1 MTGPSTSN
9 DVLIIGGGILG
20 LLSARELQR
29 AGARVTLID
38 KNRIG
43 TESSWAGGGILS
55 PLYPWRYTDPVNA
68 LAKWGQAQYPLIA
81 DALINE
87 TGIDPEWTTSGLLI
101 LDEPEPDEHNTIAT
115 WAKAFD
121 SKLDLLVNNDIR
133 RCEPVLNNKF
143 TQGIHMPDV
152 AQIRNPRLIK
162 ALEVS
167 LLAAGVNIIENTEV
181 TDIVVKANRVTGIK
195 TPSGDYTADHIV
207 VASGAWSTRLLAAIN
222 VTIDVKPVRGQM
234 IIIDTQPGL
243 VSKII
248 LENNHYIIPRRDG
261 QLLVGST
268 LEDVGFDKSTTEE
281 AKQLLQQVAIELAP
295 PLAQYKIK
303 HHWAGL
309 RPGSPGGI
317 PIISAHP
324 DIKGLFINTGHF
336 RNGVVLGP
344 ASARLLTDLITS
356 KRTILDPKPYTI

>member
-1 MTGPSTSN
+1 M
-9 DVLIIGGGILG
+9 G

-38 KNRIG
+38 KNKIG

-68 LAKWGQAQYPLIA
+68 LAKWGQARYPEIA
-81 DALINE
+81 EALTRE

-101 LDEPEPDEHNTIAT
+101 LDDLEPDEHHTIAT

-121 SKLDLLVNNDIR
+121 SRLDLLVNNDIR
-133 RCEPVLNNKF
+133 RCEPVVNNKF
-143 TQGIHMPDV
+143 SQGIHMPDV
-152 AQIRNPRLIK
+152 AQIRNPRLVK
-162 ALEVS
+162 ALKVS
-167 LLAAGVNIIENTEV
+167 LQAAGVDIIEDTEV
-181 TDIVVKANRVTGIK
+181 TDIVIKANQVTGIK
-195 TPSGDYTADHIV
+195 TPSGDYTADYVV
-207 VASGAWSTRLLAAIN
+207 VASGAWSTQLLADIN

-234 IIIDTQPGL
+234 IIIDSQPGL

-281 AKQLLQQVAIELAP
+281 AKQLLQQAAIELVPA
-295 PLAQYKIK
+295 LDQFKIK

-309 RPGSPGGI
+309 RPGSPKGI

-336 RNGVVLGP
+336 RNGVILGP
-344 ASARLLTDLITS
+344 ASARLLTELIS
-356 KRTILDPKPYTI
+356 GKRTILDPEPYTI

>member
-1 MTGPSTSN
+1 M
-9 DVLIIGGGILG
+9 G

-38 KNRIG
+38 KNKIG

-68 LAKWGQAQYPLIA
+68 LAKWGQAQYPIIA
-81 DALINE
+81 DTLTRE
-87 TGIDPEWTTSGLLI
+87 TGIDPEWTASGLLI
-101 LDEPEPDEHNTIAT
+101 LDNLQPDEHNTIAT
-115 WAKAFD
+115 WAKTFD
-121 SKLDLLVNNDIR
+121 SKLDLLVKNDIR
-133 RCEPVLNNKF
+133 RCEPVVNSKF

-152 AQIRNPRLIK
+152 AQIRNPRLVK
-162 ALEVS
+162 ALKVA
-167 LLAAGVNIIENTEV
+167 LLAAGVNIIEDTEV
-181 TDIVVKANRVTGIK
+181 TDIVVKSNHVTGIK
-195 TPSGDYTADHIV
+195 TPSGDHVADHIV
-207 VASGAWSTRLLAAIN
+207 VASGAWSTQLLADIN

-234 IIIDTQPGL
+234 IIIDAQPGL

-281 AKQLLQQVAIELAP
+281 AKQLLQQAAMALVPTLE
-295 PLAQYKIK
+295 QFKIK

-309 RPGSPGGI
+309 RPGSPKGI

-336 RNGVVLGP
+336 RNGVILGP
-344 ASARLLTDLITS
+344 ASARLLTDLITA
-356 KRTILDPKPYTI
+356 KRTILDSKPYTI